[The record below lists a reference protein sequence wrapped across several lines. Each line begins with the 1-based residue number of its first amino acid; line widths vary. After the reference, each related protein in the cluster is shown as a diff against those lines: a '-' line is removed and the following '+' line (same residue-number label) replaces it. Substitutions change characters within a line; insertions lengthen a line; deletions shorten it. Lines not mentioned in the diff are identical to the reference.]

1 LPQPFRQD
9 TNNVSPRLGLAYQF
23 APGWVMRAGY
33 GLFYDRYV
41 LANLS
46 RALQKNGVNA
56 LEQVLE
62 GAAAEAAFQASNG
75 GPLLAPIAGVAPS
88 IYRPDAGLATPYSQ
102 QTSFSLGPEAGERLR
117 LREYDPAH
125 DDQ

>member
-1 LPQPFRQD
+1 MLQPFRQD

-33 GLFYDRYV
+33 GIFYDRYV

-56 LEQVLE
+56 FEKVLE
-62 GAAAEAAFQASNG
+62 GAAAETAFQAASS
-75 GPLLAPIAGVAPS
+75 GPLLAPIAGLAPS
-88 IYRPDAGLATPYSQ
+88 IYRSDAALATPYSQ
-102 QTSFSLGPEAGERLR
+102 
-117 LREYDPAH
+117 
-125 DDQ
+125 